1 MIGIAAAGV
10 ACLCSVFA
18 LWRFL
23 LGPSLYDRAR
33 AAHVIVAM
41 AALASA
47 GLASAFG
54 QAQWVDL
61 SVALILALLVFD
73 IALLKFTRLRS
84 FQPPFSAKREVRR

>member
-1 MIGIAAAGV
+1 MIGLIAAGA
-10 ACLCSVFA
+10 ACLSVVFA

-23 LGPSLYDRAR
+23 LGPSLYDRAL

-41 AALASA
+41 AALAGA
-47 GLASAFG
+47 GMASAFG

-61 SVALILALLVFD
+61 SVALILALFVFD

-84 FQPPFSAKREVRR
+84 FQPPLSAKRDVRR